1 MHSDYGVALDRKSVW
16 SFGNDFARNIIIFGL
31 DNNWSSH
38 TQNLKNDFSV
48 LAKVPTFGITG

>member
-1 MHSDYGVALDRKSVW
+1 MHSAYGVALDRKSVW
-16 SFGNDFARNIIIFGL
+16 SFGNHFARNIIIFGL
-31 DNNWSSH
+31 GSSH